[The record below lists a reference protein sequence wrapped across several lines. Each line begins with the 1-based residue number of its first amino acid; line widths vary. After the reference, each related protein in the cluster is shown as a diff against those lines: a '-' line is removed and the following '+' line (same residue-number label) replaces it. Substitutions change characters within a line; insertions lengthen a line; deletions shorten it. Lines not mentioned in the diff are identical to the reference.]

1 MSNQPSI
8 HIIGAGVS
16 GLAAAITLK
25 NAGYKATILEASDH
39 IGGRVASTTKDDN
52 IYDHGFQVMLDAY
65 PAVAEF
71 LDTSSLELQKF
82 VPGSMIFKDGI
93 SHKIGDPR
101 RDFDFAI
108 PTLVSGIGSLRDK
121 WLVFTLS
128 RKLTQKSIDDIF
140 TTTEQTTLEY
150 LKDYGFSDQIINQFF
165 KPFYT
170 GIFLEPE
177 LATSSRMFEFVFKMF
192 TEGNA
197 TLPAAGIQ
205 AIPQQMAARLDGVVQ
220 LNTAVDQ
227 VVNDQII
234 FKDGSQL
241 HSDYTIIATEA
252 ESLVPNLPQS
262 DREWHSVQT
271 LYFATEVIGFKQA
284 IIGLIAGENCLSN
297 NFHFLNDCFPNHDKV
312 VSVTVVKKHDLS
324 LDQLAQQV
332 RTELV
337 QQANIEL
344 GKLLHDVTIH
354 KALPQ
359 LDSLQYCMNDTET
372 QLTEHIYLAGD
383 HLSNGSLN
391 AAMLNG
397 KAAANAVIAKI
408 ENHQIV

>member
-16 GLAAAITLK
+16 GLVAAITLK
-25 NAGYKATILEASDH
+25 NAGYKATIIEASDH
-39 IGGRVASTTKDDN
+39 IGGRVASTTKDGN

-71 LDTSSLELQKF
+71 LDTSSLELKKF
-82 VPGSMIFKDGI
+82 VPGSIIFKDGV

-108 PTLVSGIGSLRDK
+108 PTLVAGIGSLRDK

-128 RKLTQKSIDDIF
+128 RKLTQKSINEIF
-140 TTTEQTTLEY
+140 TSPEQTTLEY
-150 LKDYGFSDQIINQFF
+150 LKDYGFSDQIIHQFF

-205 AIPQQMAARLDGVVQ
+205 AIPEQMATKLDGDIQ
-220 LNTAVDQ
+220 LNTVIDQ
-227 VVNDQII
+227 VVNDQITL
-234 FKDGSQL
+234 KDGSYL

-252 ESLVPNLPQS
+252 ENIIPNLPQS
-262 DREWHSVQT
+262 DRKWHSVQT

-297 NFHFLNDCFPNHDKV
+297 NFHFLNDCIPNHDKV

-332 RTELV
+332 RTELA

-344 GKLLHDVTIH
+344 GELLHDVTIH

-372 QLTEHIYLAGD
+372 QLTQHIYLAGD

-397 KAAANAVIAKI
+397 KAAAKAVIAKI
-408 ENHQIV
+408 ENHQII

>member
-1 MSNQPSI
+1 
-8 HIIGAGVS
+8 
-16 GLAAAITLK
+16 
-25 NAGYKATILEASDH
+25 
-39 IGGRVASTTKDDN
+39 
-52 IYDHGFQVMLDAY
+52 
-65 PAVAEF
+65 
-71 LDTSSLELQKF
+71 
-82 VPGSMIFKDGI
+82 
-93 SHKIGDPR
+93 
-101 RDFDFAI
+101 
-108 PTLVSGIGSLRDK
+108 
-121 WLVFTLS
+121 
-128 RKLTQKSIDDIF
+128 
-140 TTTEQTTLEY
+140 
-150 LKDYGFSDQIINQFF
+150 
-165 KPFYT
+165 
-170 GIFLEPE
+170 
-177 LATSSRMFEFVFKMF
+177 
-192 TEGNA
+192 
-197 TLPAAGIQ
+197 
-205 AIPQQMAARLDGVVQ
+205 
-220 LNTAVDQ
+220 
-227 VVNDQII
+227 
-234 FKDGSQL
+234 
-241 HSDYTIIATEA
+241 
-252 ESLVPNLPQS
+252 
-262 DREWHSVQT
+262 VQT

>member
-1 MSNQPSI
+1 MNHQPSI

-16 GLAAAITLK
+16 GLAAAMTLEK
-25 NAGYKATILEASDH
+25 AGYNATILEASNH
-39 IGGRVASTTKDDN
+39 IGGRVATTIKDGN

-65 PAVAEF
+65 PAVSEF
-71 LDTSSLELQKF
+71 IDTTTLDLKKF
-82 VPGSMIFKDGI
+82 VPGSMIFKDGV

-108 PTLVSGIGSLRDK
+108 PTLVAGIGSLRDK

-128 RKLTQKSIDDIF
+128 RKLTQKSLYDIF
-140 TTTEQTTLEY
+140 TTEEQTTLEY
-150 LKDYGFSDQIINQFF
+150 LKNYGFSDQIIHQFF

-170 GIFLEPE
+170 GIFLEPD

-192 TEGNA
+192 TQGNA
-197 TLPAAGIQ
+197 TLPASGIQ
-205 AIPQQMAARLDGVVQ
+205 AIPQQMATQLNGDIQ

-227 VVNDQII
+227 VLNDQI
-234 FKDGSQL
+234 KLKNGTQL
-241 HSDYTIIATEA
+241 QSDFTIIATEA
-252 ESLVPNLPQS
+252 ASLIPNLPKS
-262 DREWHSVQT
+262 DRKWHSVQT
-271 LYFATEVIGFKQA
+271 LYFATNVVGFKTP

-297 NFHFLNDCFPNHDKV
+297 NFHFLNDCIPNHDKV
-312 VSVTVVKKHDLS
+312 VSVTIVKKHNLS
-324 LDQLAQQV
+324 LEDLTNQV
-332 RTELV
+332 REELST
-337 QQANIEL
+337 QANIEL
-344 GKLLHDVTIH
+344 GDLLHEITIH

-359 LDSLQYCMNDTET
+359 LDSLQYCMSETET
-372 QLTEHIYLAGD
+372 QLTQHVFLAGD

-397 KAAANAVIAKI
+397 KAAAKAIIAKI

>member
-165 KPFYT
+165 KPFY
-170 GIFLEPE
+170 
-177 LATSSRMFEFVFKMF
+177 
-192 TEGNA
+192 N
-197 TLPAAGIQ
+197 
-205 AIPQQMAARLDGVVQ
+205 
-220 LNTAVDQ
+220 
-227 VVNDQII
+227 
-234 FKDGSQL
+234 
-241 HSDYTIIATEA
+241 
-252 ESLVPNLPQS
+252 
-262 DREWHSVQT
+262 
-271 LYFATEVIGFKQA
+271 
-284 IIGLIAGENCLSN
+284 
-297 NFHFLNDCFPNHDKV
+297 
-312 VSVTVVKKHDLS
+312 
-324 LDQLAQQV
+324 
-332 RTELV
+332 
-337 QQANIEL
+337 
-344 GKLLHDVTIH
+344 
-354 KALPQ
+354 
-359 LDSLQYCMNDTET
+359 YC
-372 QLTEHIYLAGD
+372 Y
-383 HLSNGSLN
+383 
-391 AAMLNG
+391 
-397 KAAANAVIAKI
+397 
-408 ENHQIV
+408 